1 MTRIFQK
8 YLAKLAL
15 SKKNRLVSLE
25 RHTIFFLRKILTVN
39 QKRPVNL
46 DLGTIRFPVMA
57 IASILHRIS
66 GLILFLLM
74 PFILYLLSKSLSS
87 AISFMQ
93 MQVLLQSPFHK
104 LLLWAF
110 SAALVYHLLAGIRHM
125 IMDLGY
131 GEEVKA
137 GRQTAIWVIA
147 LAVILTIFLGIWIW

>member
-1 MTRIFQK
+1 
-8 YLAKLAL
+8 
-15 SKKNRLVSLE
+15 
-25 RHTIFFLRKILTVN
+25 LTVN

-66 GLILFLLM
+66 GLVLFLLL
-74 PFILYLLSKSLSS
+74 PFILYLLSKSLGS
-87 AISFMQ
+87 AVSFMQ

-125 IMDLGY
+125 INDLGF
-131 GEEVKA
+131 GEGVKA